1 MADNAYKPTNT
12 RWWWTGTQ
20 ADLDAHIEKYQGK
33 ILGSFETSSDFRTL
47 GLTDVVSVEN
57 ETNTYRIDR
66 IGGAK
71 ANYRRSG
78 ETIEAQRAVNEKHLI
93 VVEAATYVR
102 HTFDW
107 QDDWTS
113 PSAVDNVSR
122 EQGRALALDYDKA
135 HIIQLIKA
143 GKWTA
148 PQSLKDSG
156 NYYDGITLT
165 ATGYT
170 AEADKVK
177 KAILFYDKMQEALD
191 ELIMRDLR
199 TALGELVWYV
209 NSDVFSVLTHHPKL
223 TNRDFD
229 TNGHNNFVERRIAV
243 MDGIR
248 VIETS
253 RFPRKAVVAGEVA
266 LGDSFTLTAAEAKA
280 RAVLFHPGYTLQ
292 TVEAKGL
299 FIQHIPMPQEWSH
312 ILDSGTMYTVGL
324 KRGDACAVVA
334 ID

>member
-1 MADNAYKPTNT
+1 MAANEFQPNLT

-20 ADLDAHIEKYQGK
+20 ADLDAHIEKYEGK
-33 ILGSFETSSDFRTL
+33 ILGSFETTSDFQTL

-57 ETNTYRIDR
+57 ETNTYRMDR

-71 ANYRRSG
+71 VNYRKSG
-78 ETIEAQRAVNEKHLI
+78 ETIEAQRAVNEKSLI

-102 HTFDW
+102 HVFDW
-107 QDDWTS
+107 QDDWTA
-113 PSAVDNVSR
+113 PSVVDKVAR

-143 GKWTA
+143 GKWVA

-156 NYYDGITLT
+156 NYFDGITLT

-170 AEADKVK
+170 AETDKVK
-177 KAILFYDKMQEALD
+177 KAILFYDKMQEGL
-191 ELIMRDLR
+191 EQLIYRDLG
-199 TALGELVWYV
+199 AAIGELVWYV
-209 NSDVFSVLTHHPKL
+209 NTDVFSVLLHHPKS

-229 TNGHNNFVERRIAV
+229 SNGHNNFVERRIT
-243 MDGIR
+243 MIDGIR

-266 LGDSFTLTAAEAKA
+266 LGSDFTLTAAEAKA

-299 FIQHIPMPQEWSH
+299 FMQHVPQEAEWSH
-312 ILDSGTMYTVGL
+312 ILDAGRMYTVGL